1 MKERWYYIVLIIALL
16 FLQANC
22 DLALPD
28 YTSKIVNIGI
38 QQKGI
43 EDGVPEKIR
52 KESMEKLFLFME
64 EKDVD
69 TVKDAYT
76 LKGDTY
82 ELKEMHTEKR
92 EKLNSIFGMPMMAVE
107 GLDEGGDRWSRSKKR
122 CSFPRTQIFS
132 RYFHRCQKNSFWK

>member
-1 MKERWYYIVLIIALL
+1 M
-16 FLQANC
+16 
-22 DLALPD
+22 PD

-52 KESMEKLFLFME
+52 EESMEKLFLFME
-64 EKDVD
+64 DKDVD

-76 LKGDTY
+76 LKGDIY
-82 ELKEMHTEKR
+82 KLKEINKDER

-107 GLDEGGDRWSRSKKR
+107 SFEEGGDQVK
-122 CSFPRTQIFS
+122 QIKEKVQLPEDADLFQVFS
-132 RYFHRCQKNSFWK
+132 QMPKEQLLK